1 MRNIRIVM
9 EYDGSR
15 YDGWQKQGNTD
26 RTIQGRMEAVLERM
40 TGHPVEVH
48 GAGRTDARVHAEGQ
62 TANFRIPEHFSAEE
76 AMTYLNTYLPE
87 DIRVL
92 DAEET
97 DEKFH
102 SRLNAAG
109 KLYRYRVWTG
119 EKRPV
124 FQRRYL
130 YGLGKSLDVQAM
142 KQAAELLVGT
152 RDFRSFC
159 ANRRMKKSTVRTL
172 FSIDFRQQGEELAME
187 FYGDGFLYHMVRILA
202 GTLIEVGE
210 GKRPPES
217 VTDILEAKNR
227 QAAGFTAPA
236 EGLCLVRVDYG
247 TAKAG
252 KRRWQ

>member
-1 MRNIRIVM
+1 
-9 EYDGSR
+9 
-15 YDGWQKQGNTD
+15 
-26 RTIQGRMEAVLERM
+26 
-40 TGHPVEVH
+40 
-48 GAGRTDARVHAEGQ
+48 
-62 TANFRIPEHFSAEE
+62 
-76 AMTYLNTYLPE
+76 
-87 DIRVL
+87 
-92 DAEET
+92 
-97 DEKFH
+97 
-102 SRLNAAG
+102 
-109 KLYRYRVWTG
+109 
-119 EKRPV
+119 
-124 FQRRYL
+124 
-130 YGLGKSLDVQAM
+130 M